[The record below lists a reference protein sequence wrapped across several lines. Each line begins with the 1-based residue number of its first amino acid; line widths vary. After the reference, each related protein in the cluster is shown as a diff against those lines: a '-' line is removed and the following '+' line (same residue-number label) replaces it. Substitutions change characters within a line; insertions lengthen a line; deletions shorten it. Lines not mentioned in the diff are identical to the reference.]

1 MSSMHKYPWFGTI
14 TIGITVA
21 LVACQQSATPVPPAA
36 FDPENATYT
45 FDGRPITL
53 VNGKAVETASGSE
66 VAVTT
71 TMFGQPMGGDLNGDG
86 TDDAAVMLVRDT
98 GGSGTFYYVAAD
110 INQAGLNQGT
120 NAILLG
126 DRIAPQ
132 NEETA
137 SGQVIANYA
146 DRNIGEPMTTQPSLG
161 VSKYFTVTAGQL
173 VPVQRLSTITNR
185 AWKWIHTQMNSGAL
199 VSPKKADAFTVT
211 FHDDGSV
218 TGTTDCNSFF
228 GRATVADGKL
238 SFGTFGATMMYCEG
252 SQQDIFLQDLSNTQ
266 LYLMNPD
273 GSLVLQLKMDSATM
287 LFR

>member
-1 MSSMHKYPWFGTI
+1 MVFMHKYLWFGTM
-14 TIGITVA
+14 TIGLSIVLA
-21 LVACQQSATPVPPAA
+21 ACQQHATPVPPAA
-36 FDPENATYT
+36 FDPANATYT

-53 VNGKAVETASGSE
+53 VNGRAFEAASGSE

-71 TMFGQPMGGDLNGDG
+71 TMFGQPVSGDLNGDG
-86 TDDAAVMLVRDT
+86 MNDAVVMLVRDT
-98 GGSGTFYYVAAD
+98 GGTGTFYYVAAD

-120 NAILLG
+120 NAIVLG

-132 NEETA
+132 NVETS

-146 DRNIGEPMTTQPSLG
+146 DRNPGEPMTTPPSLG
-161 VSKYFTVTAGQL
+161 VSKYFTVTAGRL
-173 VPVQRLSTITNR
+173 VPVQKLSSITNR
-185 AWKWIHTQMNSGAL
+185 AWKWVHTQMNSGVL

-228 GRATVADGKL
+228 GQATITNGNV

-252 SQQDIFLQDLSNTQ
+252 SQQDVFLQDLSNTQ
-266 LYLMNPD
+266 LYQMNPD
-273 GSLVLQLKMDSATM
+273 GSMQLQLKMDSATM